1 MLGETTYYY
10 LLKHGYQQASIYIYI
25 YIYIYISIF
34 RIYWQ
39 IELNKQNSK
48 NLCGMWFNICSIAM
62 SYHLKSN
69 DQQNMIWLQQGSNYN
84 LTNNSLSFC
93 VSDDQ
98 LIKSFKYMQVET
110 QNDANI
116 VKEPNTIKVIN
127 GKEVHSLS
135 HCLYLTYLK
144 SNIHNRGGR
153 CPCLVVHTQDHRNG

>member
-1 MLGETTYYY
+1 MR
-10 LLKHGYQQASIYIYI
+10 HNI
-25 YIYIYISIF
+25 
-34 RIYWQ
+34 
-39 IELNKQNSK
+39 
-48 NLCGMWFNICSIAM
+48 FNIAM
-62 SYHLKSN
+62 LSYHLKSN
-69 DQQNMIWLQQGSNYN
+69 NQQNMIWLQQGSNYN

-110 QNDANI
+110 QNDAYI

-144 SNIHNRGGR
+144 SNIHNRGRR
-153 CPCLVVHTQDHRNG
+153 CPSFVSTHSGSWKSAKIYLFNMQEVLFLYLSTSEMYSANVQYIPEFREIPFYFQFK